1 MPFGSRLRT
10 RRKKRTVNVA
20 TRAGV
25 VVVNGLTPTWQPASK
40 VGGSSDERITAQGGV
55 KFVTD
60 VFFFEPVNGTLPAI
74 NHKHIM
80 TDTATSFQ
88 YEVLTVADQAGNGTL
103 LMVEATRVDWSI

>member
-1 MPFGSRLRT
+1 MSFGSRLRT

-25 VVVNGLTPTWQPASK
+25 VVVNGLTPTWQP
-40 VGGSSDERITAQGGV
+40 GPNDERITAQGGV

-80 TDTATSFQ
+80 TDTDTSFQ